1 MEQEED
7 FGRQCRVQVSRLHL
21 KAMLNAWEGF
31 RKELQEQSRTE
42 RAAIC

>member
-1 MEQEED
+1 MEQED
-7 FGRQCRVQVSRLHL
+7 FGRQCRVQVSCLHL